1 MVGWIIL
8 GVFLALILL
17 ILFLPLGVDLGYEGG
32 SFHLSA
38 KLGSVLIQ
46 LFPKQRKDKEKP
58 EKQNKKKRKKLEDE
72 EEKEKKPKKKKP
84 GVSLNRDE
92 LLDLLQQV
100 YYGIKRFNHAWKV
113 DRFVLHYVAGGGD
126 PYDTAV
132 FYGKLNA
139 VLSSLAPVCSRRF
152 QVKDCSVWTDVD
164 FTADSFFLE
173 LGLAMTITLWRL
185 LGVINRLG
193 FGALKIL
200 LRSKRRRKREE
211 KERKK
216 AEEAQHPAEITE
228 RINTEKIQEEER
240 MAANG

>member
-1 MVGWIIL
+1 MIGWIIL
-8 GVFLALILL
+8 GVLLALILL

-46 LFPKQRKDKEKP
+46 LFPKKPKDKP
-58 EKQNKKKRKKLEDE
+58 EKQDKKKKRKKLEDGE
-72 EEKEKKPKKKKP
+72 EEKKKKP
-84 GVSLNRDE
+84 NKKPGLSLNRDE
-92 LLDLLQQV
+92 LLEILQQV
-100 YYGIKRFNHAWKV
+100 HFGIKRFNHAWKV
-113 DRFVLHYVAGGGD
+113 DRFVLHYVASGPD

-132 FYGKLNA
+132 FYGKVNA
-139 VLSSLAPVCSRRF
+139 VLSSLAPLCRQRF

-164 FTADSFFLE
+164 FTADDFFLE

-193 FGALKIL
+193 FGVLRIL

-211 KERKK
+211 KELKK
-216 AEEAQHPAEITE
+216 AGSVQQPAD
-228 RINTEKIQEEER
+228 NTEEIPTETIQEEER